1 MSTVLIQDLHE
12 LRRRLAPHLGG
23 AVKAIVFG
31 SAARGEEDEWSDL
44 DLVVVAKTSRPFFER
59 FKDFAGLYDVWPRL
73 DLLVYTPEEFQR
85 KAARAEAQR
94 WLAQAESDL
103 GFAKLGVDGG
113 YHAQACFM
121 CQQAAEK
128 ALKVLD
134 TLAPRH
140 PALTALREAA
150 QQLDQY
156 YVPTRYPNGLPSGTP
171 AEVFTKRQASEAVAL
186 AARILDQA
194 RSTIASRPP

>member
-1 MSTVLIQDLHE
+1 MSTVPIQDLHE

-31 SAARGEEDEWSDL
+31 SAARGKADEW
-44 DLVVVAKTSRPFFER
+44 
-59 FKDFAGLYDVWPRL
+59 
-73 DLLVYTPEEFQR
+73 
-85 KAARAEAQR
+85 
-94 WLAQAESDL
+94 SDL

-134 TLAPRH
+134 TLAPRD